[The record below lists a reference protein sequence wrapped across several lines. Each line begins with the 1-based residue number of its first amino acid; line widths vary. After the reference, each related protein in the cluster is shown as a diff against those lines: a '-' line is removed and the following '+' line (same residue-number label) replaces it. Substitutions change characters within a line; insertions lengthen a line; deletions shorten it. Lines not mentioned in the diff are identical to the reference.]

1 MEQQFR
7 CTQFHT
13 IPWIFHFFLVRNYST
28 MPRNKMAHAKVIIA
42 RNSVQRIPI
51 GNPNIYCS
59 VYIPPKCICTALF
72 IFLPSV
78 YVLHCLHFSQVH
90 VLCIVHIPLK
100 CMYCIVYI
108 SPKSMCYVLFIY
120 LPSAYVLHCLNFSQ
134 VHVLCIVYIP
144 PSPCVLHCFF
154 SSRNIWVAFFHF
166 SHVYV

>member
-1 MEQQFR
+1 
-7 CTQFHT
+7 
-13 IPWIFHFFLVRNYST
+13 

-144 PSPCVLHCFF
+144 PSPCVLHCLFF
-154 SSRNIWVAFFHF
+154 FQVHMSCIFPFLPCLCVVQCFHSCKFMRNYNYFLWLQTRNAIV
-166 SHVYV
+166 

>member
-1 MEQQFR
+1 M
-7 CTQFHT
+7 
-13 IPWIFHFFLVRNYST
+13 
-28 MPRNKMAHAKVIIA
+28 
-42 RNSVQRIPI
+42 
-51 GNPNIYCS
+51 YCI
-59 VYIPPKCICTALF
+59 VHIPPKCICTALF
-72 IFLPSV
+72 TFLPSPCAM
-78 YVLHCLHFSQVH
+78 YSSYSSQVH
-90 VLCIVHIPLK
+90 MYCIVYISPKSMCMLCIVHIPLK

-166 SHVYV
+166 SHVYVYCSVFIPASLCEITIIFFGCKLEMQLFNSFRKLF